1 MEDGV
6 STRLVPWQH
15 DKEYY
20 VRLNCYYILQHT
32 YAYDRRRGKR
42 TAQNRRLVLLDGSKR
57 R

>member
-15 DKEYY
+15 DKEHY
-20 VRLNCYYILQHT
+20 VRLNCYYILQYT